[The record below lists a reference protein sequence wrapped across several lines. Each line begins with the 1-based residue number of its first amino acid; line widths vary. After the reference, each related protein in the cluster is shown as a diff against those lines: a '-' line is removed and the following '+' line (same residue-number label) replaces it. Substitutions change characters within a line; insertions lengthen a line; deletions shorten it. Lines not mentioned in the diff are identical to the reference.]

1 MILQDKEIQ
10 NVKAANTIAGQK
22 QELDVAFYL
31 RREFKDHPQVFI
43 INDYKFSFNN
53 ETAQIDHLIVYPYG
67 FILIES
73 KSISGEIKVNESGE
87 WSRSYKGKWSGM
99 PSPIKQA
106 EMQQKLLKELLHH
119 HRESILGMLFGI
131 KQQSFRFRC
140 WDIVCAISSNSIIE
154 RETIPKSIS
163 DIVVK
168 SEFILDKINEV
179 MKLEKSVFKKL
190 ITSDNR
196 PAFNDEELKSITD
209 FVLENEYKK
218 VRKNETKKQE
228 IIENKIEADN
238 TILKCKKCNEASNYT
253 AQHGRYGYFINCNVC
268 NTNTAMKMPCRQCQS
283 KNTKVSKK
291 KEKYTLNCLD
301 CDSLN
306 RLF

>member
-1 MILQDKEIQ
+1 MILKDKELQ
-10 NVKAANTIAGQK
+10 NVKAANAIAGQK
-22 QELDVAFYL
+22 QEQDIAFYL

-43 INDYKFSFNN
+43 INDYKFSFND

-73 KSISGEIKVNESGE
+73 KSISGEVKVNESGE

-140 WDIVCAISSNSIIE
+140 WDIICAISSNSIIE
-154 RETIPKSIS
+154 RETITKRIS

-196 PAFNDEELKSITD
+196 PAFDNKELKSITD
-209 FVLENEYKK
+209 FVVDNGYKK
-218 VRKNETKKQE
+218 TTKNETKKQE
-228 IIENKIEADN
+228 KVEKEIEVNN
-238 TILKCKKCNEASNYT
+238 TVLKCKKCDEKSDFT
-253 AQHGRYGYFINCNVC
+253 AQYGRFGYFINCTKC
-268 NTNTAMKMPCRQCQS
+268 NTNTPMKMPCNQCQS

-291 KEKYTLNCLD
+291 KEKYTLNCSD
-301 CDSLN
+301 CNNQLQ
-306 RLF
+306 LV